1 MVGVHFV
8 MNHFRQFSRLICF
21 SLSSSFCL
29 VCHPGG
35 EESSRVGV
43 RDWKYYGGDPE
54 GTRFSALTQ
63 INRSNVSQLKI
74 AWTYRTGEQRYSSP
88 KMANVLNPR
97 TSPEDISSG
106 Q

>member
-8 MNHFRQFSRLICF
+8 MNHFRQLSRLICF
-21 SLSSSFCL
+21 SLSLSFCL

-74 AWTYRTGEQRYSSP
+74 AWTYRTCF
-88 KMANVLNPR
+88 LNDTAP
-97 TSPEDISSG
+97 TKIYTLSLHDLVAD
-106 Q
+106 